1 MDVKRVGSPTVR
13 VIPRQT
19 SSKCVKLT
27 RASHAPMVP
36 FPYMGVS
43 ITKRYPTFL
52 GFEWK
57 RFASDHPPDDIDDGD
72 GELLL
77 DEDLHLAIL
86 A

>member
-1 MDVKRVGSPTVR
+1 
-13 VIPRQT
+13 
-19 SSKCVKLT
+19 
-27 RASHAPMVP
+27 MVP

-57 RFASDHPPDDIDDGD
+57 RFASDHPPDDVDDGD

-86 A
+86 ARAQKMLHKTFGLLLYQLQMS